1 MTKKEQVVLVTR
13 PDEEGLALANQLK
26 TVGKKILLEPV
37 LIVENLPVKDLSY
50 DKTQA
55 YVITSANSIKALL
68 NLRPD
73 LEIPLFAVGNAS
85 AIAARKS
92 GFKTVY
98 SADGDADDLAKL
110 VDDILNPSEGDL
122 LYISGKT
129 QSGNLF
135 KKLSSLGF
143 GVSEVVVYETIP
155 RKSLSPAT
163 VAAIKN
169 DQVDTILLYS
179 SKTAEVLIKLIRKSR
194 LVRQCKKITIICLS
208 KGIADVAKNLNWY
221 NVLVSDKPTQESMLG
236 LLEKS
241 TLKQTQRVSMENNK
255 NSDVKSNE
263 DSLTDNSV
271 NAATAIPKKK
281 IFFKGYNLLRTYW
294 SIYCK
299 CGLGYFRSLDTSPA

>member
-26 TVGKKILLEPV
+26 TVGKKILLEPM

-50 DKTQA
+50 DQTQA

-179 SKTAEVLIKLIRKSR
+179 SKTAEVLIKLISKCR
-194 LVRQCKKITIICLS
+194 LLRQCKK
-208 KGIADVAKNLNWY
+208 
-221 NVLVSDKPTQESMLG
+221 
-236 LLEKS
+236 
-241 TLKQTQRVSMENNK
+241 
-255 NSDVKSNE
+255 
-263 DSLTDNSV
+263 
-271 NAATAIPKKK
+271 
-281 IFFKGYNLLRTYW
+281 
-294 SIYCK
+294 
-299 CGLGYFRSLDTSPA
+299 